1 VVTARAA
8 AVLAV
13 AVLALTACSD
23 PVVVPT
29 AGPNAPGFRRG
40 SPPPTPEV
48 AIATGA
54 PARTVP
60 TGGAVDTVVDRD
72 GLLVITGWAQIVDTP
87 PRGRLEISLPP
98 GGGAP
103 RVVKTV
109 VVPRPDVVAAT
120 SRAALTYAGFEVSIE
135 GADTGSTAV
144 CVQSFSSAGDF
155 RLSGSD
161 ASLCRTLV

>member
-1 VVTARAA
+1 MVTARAA
-8 AVLAV
+8 ALVFAGV
-13 AVLALTACSD
+13 VGLTACSD
-23 PVVVPT
+23 PLLVPS

-40 SPPPTPEV
+40 SPPPAPEV
-48 AIATGA
+48 AIATGTPA
-54 PARTVP
+54 PSLPAA
-60 TGGAVDTVVDRD
+60 GAVDTVVVRD
-72 GLLVITGWAQIVDTP
+72 GLLVITGWAQVVDTP

-98 GGGAP
+98 GGGDP

-120 SRAALTYAGFEVSIE
+120 SRSDLTYAGFEVSID

-155 RLSGSD
+155 RLGGSD

>member
-1 VVTARAA
+1 MTARAA
-8 AVLAV
+8 AGLALAV
-13 AVLALTACSD
+13 AALTACSD
-23 PVVVPT
+23 PLLVPT
-29 AGPNAPGFRRG
+29 AGPNAPGFRR
-40 SPPPTPEV
+40 SAPPPPPEV
-48 AIATGA
+48 AVATGK
-54 PARTVP
+54 PAASLP
-60 TGGAVDTVVDRD
+60 AGGAVDTVVVRD
-72 GLLVITGWAQIVDTP
+72 GLLVVTGWAQVVDTP

-120 SRAALTYAGFEVSIE
+120 SRADLTYAGFEVSIE

-144 CVQSFSSAGDF
+144 CVQSFSSAGEF
-155 RLSGSD
+155 RLGGSD